1 MDYERIQK
9 PQSGGGFSPGKLRNM
24 LMGVEKKRKDEDEL
38 DSTFT
43 SRSHISDNDE
53 SVLEGFGISPS
64 PRPGH
69 GLGLYEHL
77 LGTYEI
83 AYQKSP
89 SDGRGDRTHDPRA

>member
-53 SVLEGFGISPS
+53 SGVVA
-64 PRPGH
+64 
-69 GLGLYEHL
+69 L
-77 LGTYEI
+77 LGFKFLFFYLTI
-83 AYQKSP
+83 HI
-89 SDGRGDRTHDPRA
+89 G